1 MQKIK
6 MSRGTLL
13 TFKEGCNKYLENC
26 QQRDFHSAHSSA
38 LQNHN
43 QTLFFQIVLQCYT
56 FLAIHKN
63 NSPRHR

>member
-26 QQRDFHSAHSSA
+26 RQRDFHSAHSSA

-43 QTLFFQIVLQCYT
+43 QTLFLPNSIEFYQIYVIIL
-56 FLAIHKN
+56 L
-63 NSPRHR
+63 